1 MIDIW
6 VFLLQL
12 RCATFWWK
20 VTVIPMIRK
29 NIGERLFAVRCDI
42 IHTILSGIWYG
53 PDEYAVYLILCF
65 LILKV
70 MEMSTLKWE
79 KWIVILIL
87 IFVSLYSDWA
97 LLAPVFTIL
106 FAKSKGNRIKQQYHL
121 E

>member
-1 MIDIW
+1 
-6 VFLLQL
+6 
-12 RCATFWWK
+12 
-20 VTVIPMIRK
+20 
-29 NIGERLFAVRCDI
+29 
-42 IHTILSGIWYG
+42 
-53 PDEYAVYLILCF
+53 
-65 LILKV
+65 

-121 E
+121 ESEPVYLQDLIICQI